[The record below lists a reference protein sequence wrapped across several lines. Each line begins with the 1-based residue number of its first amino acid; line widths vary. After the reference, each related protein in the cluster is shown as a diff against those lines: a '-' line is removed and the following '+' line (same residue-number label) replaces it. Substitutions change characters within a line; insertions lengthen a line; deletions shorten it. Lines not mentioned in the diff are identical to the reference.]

1 MDDNKTFVCLILA
14 IVGLP
19 LIVAVVTCVAD
30 VFIKAKALDVLVE
43 CVKNADHLD
52 AEERADLKKA
62 LARLAVGNGKE
73 KKED

>member
-1 MDDNKTFVCLILA
+1 MDDNKTFICLFVATLA
-14 IVGLP
+14 APVIIVTTYFLSD
-19 LIVAVVTCVAD
+19 A
-30 VFIKAKALDVLVE
+30 FIKAKALDVLVE

-62 LARLAVGNGKE
+62 ISRFVADKGKE